1 MYDLNDMLRLRAQ
14 CSRPKNR
21 IQFVMEPNP
30 EFMEKLKMLE
40 GALLVMNDLIRELVR
55 TDNVLLIREAAPN
68 QENESD

>member
-40 GALLVMNDLIRELVR
+40 GATVSERNLATKTPRAVEVR
-55 TDNVLLIREAAPN
+55 GEIKEGRI
-68 QENESD
+68 